1 MEDIVLS
8 NLKSLYSSSYISIII
23 FFLILLIG
31 FFVGFINGIRTSL
44 YFLIFNIVIIG
55 IYFAIKKP
63 FDDFMKKIYSNLGW
77 SITKNQFFYP
87 IVYATYL
94 LFVNSFIINIYFFF
108 RKKLKQTIRFTKQ
121 EGRSIIFSR
130 IGGGLIAVLTSLP
143 FAIVIMQIFVVI
155 FGSDT
160 FTNYVTNYLFRYLT
174 LENIEEYSNIE
185 LSKYVEYWK
194 KIF

>member
-63 FDDFMKKIYSNLGW
+63 FDDFMKKIYSNLG
-77 SITKNQFFYP
+77 
-87 IVYATYL
+87 
-94 LFVNSFIINIYFFF
+94 
-108 RKKLKQTIRFTKQ
+108 
-121 EGRSIIFSR
+121 
-130 IGGGLIAVLTSLP
+130 
-143 FAIVIMQIFVVI
+143 
-155 FGSDT
+155 
-160 FTNYVTNYLFRYLT
+160 
-174 LENIEEYSNIE
+174 
-185 LSKYVEYWK
+185 
-194 KIF
+194 